1 MATGIGQRIR
11 RREDPRFLLGRG
23 RYVDD
28 TRTENALYVTFVR
41 SYVGHGKIESID
53 AAQARELPG
62 VQVFTAAEIGLAP
75 SPPPPM
81 VQVHESMYRPA
92 VAADTVRYAGE
103 IVAIVVAESPAAS
116 VDAAELVAVD
126 YEPLPAVTDIREA
139 VKDEVLLF
147 EPAGT
152 NTCLRIPAQDPE
164 ENLFSDCDIVIS
176 GSNESPRLLALPI
189 EPRATVAEFSDGKL
203 TIRLSTQTPHQDKQ
217 AIAGAL
223 GLEPDQVRVIAPDVG
238 GGFGGKGIDVEDIL
252 MGWLARE
259 TDRTVRWTETRSE
272 HMVAMHHGRAQWADF
287 ELGGT
292 KDGTFKALRVKL
304 LQDAGA
310 YPGIGGFLAVL
321 TQMMASGVYDIPKIE
336 VDITAVVS
344 NSTPTGPVRGAGR
357 PEAAQMIERAV
368 DMFAAE
374 AGLDPAEIRRRN
386 FIANDKF
393 PATTAVGTTYDIGDY
408 AGALDRAL
416 EQAGYEELRREQ
428 ERRRADGSSVLL
440 GIGLSV
446 YVEITNGI
454 GEGEF
459 GAVEVT
465 EDGGAIV
472 RTGSFSH
479 GQGHETTF
487 AQIVSERTGIDLDKI
502 QVVAGDTDRV
512 PRGTG
517 TYGSKS
523 TQIGGAAA
531 GQASEILVDRAKQL
545 AADALEASAEDMV
558 LDLETG
564 SFHVTGSAEPSL
576 AWPELAGRLI
586 QDGRLAELSAETDF
600 KPDTPTFPFGAHVA
614 VVEVDADTGSVRL
627 VRMIACDDA
636 GRIINPLVADGQV
649 HGGLAA
655 GIAQALYEEVRYDS
669 EGNPQHGNLVTYCIP
684 SAAELPSFERIQMET
699 PTPVNPL
706 GAKGIGESGTIGAT
720 PAVHNAVI
728 DALAH
733 LGVRHLGMPVN
744 GESVWRAIQQQKV
757 AAARIRT

>member
-11 RREDPRFLLGRG
+11 RREDPRFLLGQG

-28 TRTENALYVTFVR
+28 TPTQNALHVTFVR
-41 SYVGHGKIESID
+41 SYVAHGRIESID
-53 AAQARELPG
+53 AEEARALPG
-62 VQVFTAAEIGLAP
+62 VQVFTAAEVGLPAI
-75 SPPPPM
+75 PPPPM
-81 VQVHESMYRPA
+81 VQVHESMFRPPIA
-92 VAADTVRYAGE
+92 SDTVRYAGE
-103 IVAIVVAESPAAS
+103 IVAIVVADSREAS
-116 VDAAELVAVD
+116 VDAAELVVVEYD
-126 YEPLPAVTDIREA
+126 PLPAVTDIRES
-139 VKDEVLLF
+139 VKDEALLF
-147 EPAGT
+147 PEAGS
-152 NTCLRIPAQDPE
+152 NACLRIPAPGDPD
-164 ENLFSDCDIVIS
+164 LFADCEVIVS

-189 EPRATVAEFSDGKL
+189 EPRSTVAEFADGKL

-217 AIAGAL
+217 AIGGVL
-223 GLEPDQVRVIAPDVG
+223 GLEPEQIRVIAPDVG
-238 GGFGGKGIDVEDIL
+238 GGFGGKGVDVEDIL
-252 MGWLARE
+252 MGWLARHVSP
-259 TDRTVRWTETRSE
+259 TPVRWTETRSE

-292 KDGTFKALRVKL
+292 RDGTLKALRVKL

-310 YPGIGGFLAVL
+310 YPGIGAFLVVL
-321 TQMMASGVYDIPKIE
+321 TQMMSSGVYAIPKVE

-357 PEAAQMIERAV
+357 PEATQMIERAV
-368 DMFAAE
+368 DRFAAE
-374 AGLDPAEIRRRN
+374 AGIDPAEMRRRN
-386 FIANDKF
+386 FIANDAF
-393 PATTAVGTTYDIGDY
+393 PAQTATGATYDIGDY

-416 EQAGYEELRREQ
+416 EQAGYDELRREQ
-428 ERRRADGSSVLL
+428 AQRRADGNPLLL
-440 GIGLSV
+440 GIGLST

-459 GAVEVT
+459 GAVEID

-487 AQIVSERTGIDLDKI
+487 AQIVSERTGIDLDRI
-502 QVVAGDTDRV
+502 RVIAGDTDRV

-531 GQASEILVDRAKQL
+531 GQASEILVERARQL
-545 AADALEASAEDMV
+545 AADQLEANPEDMV

-576 AWPELAGRLI
+576 AWGELATRLHES
-586 QDGRLAELSAETDF
+586 GRLAELSAETDF
-600 KPDTPTFPFGAHVA
+600 KPETPTFPFGAHVA
-614 VVEVDADTGSVRL
+614 VVEVDADTGAVRL
-627 VRMIACDDA
+627 LRMIACDDA
-636 GRIINPLVADGQV
+636 GRIINPLVAEGQV

-684 SAAELPSFERIQMET
+684 TAVELPSFERVVMET

-728 DALAH
+728 DALAPY
-733 LGVRHLGMPVN
+733 GVRHLNMPVN
-744 GESVWRAIQQQKV
+744 GENVWRAIQE
-757 AAARIRT
+757 AS

>member
-11 RREDPRFLLGRG
+11 RREDPRFLLGQG

-28 TRTENALYVTFVR
+28 TRTENALHVTFVR
-41 SYVGHGKIESID
+41 SYVAHGTITSIETEE
-53 AAQARELPG
+53 ARALPG
-62 VQVFTAAEIGLAP
+62 VQVFTAADLGLQP

-81 VQVHESMYRPA
+81 LQVHESMFRPPMA
-92 VAADTVRYAGE
+92 SDTVRYVGE
-103 IVAIVVAESPAAS
+103 IVAAVLADSREAS
-116 VDAAELVAVD
+116 VDAAELVVAD
-126 YEPLPAVTDIREA
+126 YDTRPAVTDIREV

-147 EPAGT
+147 EPSGS
-152 NTCLRIPAQDPE
+152 NTCLRIPAAGD
-164 ENLFSDCDIVIS
+164 ENLFADCDIVIS

-189 EPRATVAEFSDGKL
+189 EPRSTVAEFDDGKL

-217 AIAGAL
+217 GLAATL

-238 GGFGGKGIDVEDIL
+238 GGFGGKGFDVEDIL
-252 MGWLARE
+252 LGALARATE
-259 TDRTVRWTETRSE
+259 RTVRWTETRSE

-292 KDGTFKALRVKL
+292 RDGTFKALRVKL

-310 YPGIGGFLAVL
+310 YPGIGAFLAVL
-321 TQMMASGVYDIPKIE
+321 TQMMSSGVYDIPKIE

-344 NSTPTGPVRGAGR
+344 NSTPVGPVRGAGR
-357 PEAAQMIERAV
+357 PEATQMIERAV
-368 DMFAAE
+368 DMFAVE
-374 AGLDPAEIRRRN
+374 AGLDPAELRRRN

-393 PATTAVGTTYDIGDY
+393 PVQTAAGATYDIGDY

-416 EQAGYEELRREQ
+416 EQAGYEDLRRDQ
-428 ERRRADGSSVLL
+428 ERRRADGSSTLL

-454 GEGEF
+454 SEGEF
-459 GAVEVT
+459 GAVEIT

-487 AQIVSERTGIDLDKI
+487 AQIVSERTGIDLDRI
-502 QVVAGDTDRV
+502 QVLAGDTDRV

-545 AADALEASAEDMV
+545 AADSLEASPEDMV
-558 LDLETG
+558 LDLDTG
-564 SFHVTGSAEPSL
+564 SFHVAGSAEPSL
-576 AWPELAGRLI
+576 GWAELAGRLLA
-586 QDGRLAELSAETDF
+586 DGRLAELSAETDF
-600 KPDTPTFPFGAHVA
+600 QPDTPTFPFGAHVA
-614 VVEVDADTGSVRL
+614 VVEVDTETGAVRL
-627 VRMIACDDA
+627 KRMIACDDA

-669 EGNPQHGNLVTYCIP
+669 DGNPQHGNLVTYCIP
-684 SAAELPSFERIQMET
+684 TAAELPSFERIQMET

-733 LGVRHLGMPVN
+733 LGVRHLPMPAN
-744 GESVWRAIQQQKV
+744 GETVWRAIRDADVARAKV
-757 AAARIRT
+757 RT

>member
-11 RREDPRFLLGRG
+11 RREDPRFLLGQG

-28 TRTENALYVTFVR
+28 TPTRNALHVTFVR
-41 SYVGHGKIESID
+41 SYAAHGTIESID
-53 AAQARELPG
+53 ADEARALPG
-62 VQVFTAAEIGLAP
+62 VQVFTAADVGLEPKAP
-75 SPPPPM
+75 APM
-81 VQVHESMYRPA
+81 LQVHPSMHRPPIA
-92 VAADTVRYAGE
+92 SDKVRFAGE
-103 IVAIVVAESPAAS
+103 IVAIVLAESPEAS
-116 VDAAELVAVD
+116 ADAAEMVVVQYD
-126 YEPLPAVTDIREA
+126 PLPAVTDVREA

-147 EPAGT
+147 EPAGS
-152 NTCLRIPAQDPE
+152 NTCLRIPAQDPD
-164 ENLFSDCDIVIS
+164 ENLFADCDIVIS

-189 EPRATVAEFSDGKL
+189 EPRATVAEFVDGKL
-203 TIRLSTQTPHQDKQ
+203 TIRLSTQTPHQDKGDL
-217 AIAGAL
+217 AGAL
-223 GLEPDQVRVIAPDVG
+223 GLEPEQVRVIAPDVG
-238 GGFGGKGIDVEDIL
+238 GGFGGKGFDVEDL
-252 MGWLARE
+252 LLGWLARH
-259 TDRTVRWTETRSE
+259 TGRVVRWTETRSE
-272 HMVAMHHGRAQWADF
+272 HMVALHHGRAQWADF

-292 KDGTFKALRVKL
+292 RDGQFKALRIKL

-310 YPGIGGFLAVL
+310 YPGIGAFLAVL
-321 TQMMASGVYDIPKIE
+321 THMMSSGVYAIPKIE
-336 VDITAVVS
+336 AEVTAVVS

-357 PEAAQMIERAV
+357 PEATQMIERAV

-374 AGLDPAEIRRRN
+374 AGIDPAELRRRN
-386 FIANDKF
+386 FIANDAF
-393 PATTAVGTTYDIGDY
+393 PVQTAAGARYDIGDY

-428 ERRRADGSSVLL
+428 AQRRADGSTMQL
-440 GIGLSV
+440 GIGISV

-487 AQIVSERTGIDLDKI
+487 AQIVAERTGIDMDRI
-502 QVVAGDTDRV
+502 QVLAGDTDRV

-531 GQASEILVDRAKQL
+531 GQASEILVDRARRL
-545 AADALEASAEDMV
+545 AADQLEANPEDMV

-564 SFHVTGSAEPSL
+564 TFHVTGSAEPSL
-576 AWPELAGRLI
+576 AWSDLATRLHE
-586 QDGRLAELSAETDF
+586 DGRLAELSAETDF
-600 KPDTPTFPFGAHVA
+600 KPETPTFPFGAHIA

-636 GRIINPLVADGQV
+636 GRIINPMIAEGQV

-655 GIAQALYEEVRYDS
+655 GIAQALYEEVRYDAD
-669 EGNPQHGNLVTYCIP
+669 GNPQHGTMVTYCMP
-684 SAAELPSFERIQMET
+684 SAVELPSFERVVMET

-728 DALAH
+728 DALAPY
-733 LGVRHLGMPVN
+733 GVRHLNMPVN
-744 GESVWRAIQQQKV
+744 GENVWRAIHGG
-757 AAARIRT
+757 